1 MWMVRLA
8 LVLVFAL
15 TSSARAAPRS
25 ERSPRERDTRSN
37 RMTPWAPRITAAHIV
52 SRVGTSG
59 IADDTPKRARVRD
72 GVTLFAVIEA
82 AERGEPVYFS
92 DAGPEIRLGG
102 RRRAARP
109 LADAPAAMLFWF
121 RVEPALE
128 SLSNTA
134 SGRFRYEPIRYAET
148 GIASA
153 LAAGSLRADV
163 RPTRTPDRGHGVGTM
178 RYKLVAVTA
187 RGAFATPGAE
197 ARRGKGSGGL
207 SDAVHRVSL
216 RSGDT
221 YLGYL
226 GELFGQPY
234 IWASAGA
241 SRTAHQSE
249 RLEGADC
256 ADFVVYGERRL
267 GRDLEYTWTGDL
279 PRVTRLLAA
288 GRAGADGVYVD
299 RRGRPLPFTRAGDL
313 LLFPR
318 HVGVL
323 SRDRGV
329 RGVLDREDTMLHA
342 YFATP
347 REQALGETDYAAAPV
362 EVRRWR

>member
-1 MWMVRLA
+1 MWMLRA
-8 LVLVFAL
+8 AFAIVLAL
-15 TSSARAAPRS
+15 TSTARAAPRI
-25 ERSPRERDTRSN
+25 
-37 RMTPWAPRITAAHIV
+37 AAAHIV
-52 SRVGTSG
+52 SRAGAGG
-59 IADDTPKRARVRD
+59 IADDTPKRARARD
-72 GVTLFAVIEA
+72 GVTLFAVLEA
-82 AERGEPVYFS
+82 VDRAGRRVYFT

-102 RRRAARP
+102 KRRAARP
-109 LADAPAAMLFWF
+109 LAAAPAATLFWF
-121 RVEPALE
+121 RVEPAVE
-128 SLSNTA
+128 SLSNTGTG
-134 SGRFRYEPIRYAET
+134 SFHYEPIRYAET
-148 GIASA
+148 GIVGA
-153 LAAGSLRADV
+153 LGAGSLPADV

-178 RYKLVAVTA
+178 RYKLVAVTED
-187 RGAFATPGAE
+187 GALATPGAE

-216 RSGDT
+216 RADDT

-241 SRTAHQSE
+241 SRAAHQSE

-256 ADFVVYGERRL
+256 ADFVVYGQRRM

-288 GRAGADGVYVD
+288 GRAGEGGVYVD
-299 RRGRPLPFTRAGDL
+299 QRGRRLPFTRAGDL

-329 RGVLDREDTMLHA
+329 RGVLDGEDTMIHA